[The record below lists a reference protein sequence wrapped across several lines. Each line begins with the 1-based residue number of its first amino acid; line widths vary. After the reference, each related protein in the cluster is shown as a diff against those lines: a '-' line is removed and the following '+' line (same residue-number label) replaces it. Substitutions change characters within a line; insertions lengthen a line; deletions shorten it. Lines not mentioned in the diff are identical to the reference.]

1 MCLFYFDIDYV
12 LSRSGVICWFFFFS
26 SRRRHTRWTGDWSS
40 DVCSSD
46 LQELPLREARV
57 TEGDVARNVL
67 EEDPSPE
74 DVLHRAH
81 ALRDVLERLL
91 GVGQRQQVVSVAS
104 RHTGPAQMIGDPRR
118 LHTPRELLHLLE
130 VAAIERRA
138 AADRHRYA
146 VHRERITLAHAHQV
160 MQRLAARHQI
170 VFGEDLEP
178 VDGGAIGK
186 DRFVVIDPQA
196 KTETERRGLQHGR
209 RRGGPGGQRARPAQW
224 LTSLWPSRRRTPPSS
239 SPGTPCP
246 CRSSGPC
253 RRCWRS
259 CTRSVPCRN

>member
-1 MCLFYFDIDYV
+1 MMASHLLKLLFF
-12 LSRSGVICWFFFFS
+12 LFFFS
-26 SRRRHTRWTGDWSS
+26 SRRRHTRLQGDWSS

-46 LQELPLREARV
+46 LL
-57 TEGDVARNVL
+57 
-67 EEDPSPE
+67 
-74 DVLHRAH
+74 
-81 ALRDVLERLL
+81 
-91 GVGQRQQVVSVAS
+91 
-104 RHTGPAQMIGDPRR
+104 
-118 LHTPRELLHLLE
+118 ELLHLLE

-209 RRGGPGGQRARPAQW
+209 RKGGPGAQRARPTQW